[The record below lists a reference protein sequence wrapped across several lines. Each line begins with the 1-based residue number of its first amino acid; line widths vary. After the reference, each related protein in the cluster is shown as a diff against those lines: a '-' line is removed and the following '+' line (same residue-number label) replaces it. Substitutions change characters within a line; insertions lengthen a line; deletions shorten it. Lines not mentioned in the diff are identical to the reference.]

1 MATDSWHTHSILT
14 RSGTAT
20 GHDGANK
27 KYSNHQQRPVGATFI
42 HIAAVA
48 TMGAAFSDRR
58 VAAQCR
64 KQIAKIPNARCY
76 SNETSNVA
84 MRILYTSL
92 GPKMYNKI

>member
-1 MATDSWHTHSILT
+1 
-14 RSGTAT
+14 
-20 GHDGANK
+20 
-27 KYSNHQQRPVGATFI
+27 
-42 HIAAVA
+42 
-48 TMGAAFSDRR
+48 MGAAFSDRR